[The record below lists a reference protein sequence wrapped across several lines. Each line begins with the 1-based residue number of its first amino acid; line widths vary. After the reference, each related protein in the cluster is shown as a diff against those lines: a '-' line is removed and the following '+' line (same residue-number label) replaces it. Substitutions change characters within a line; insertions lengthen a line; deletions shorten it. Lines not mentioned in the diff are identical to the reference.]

1 MYAFAATGQLVVLL
15 VLRATEITRHKGAV
29 EPGPA
34 WRVPK
39 RPGGMPRMLADSG
52 GFIRYSEME
61 MKVPLFLA
69 LALLPTLVSGETEV
83 TPMID
88 SVGLFKNGL
97 AIVRVSFPITGPGQ
111 YQWNHV
117 PRIAHGSLWVESD
130 GSVAIRSTT
139 RMVEVAAGAEASTGN
154 LQQDLAGKKV
164 SVTLKADAAGGAG
177 VSLEGEVWRLPA
189 PASSRSWNAE
199 YSSLDPNTGS
209 YYWHRRSLAGT
220 QLPPAAP
227 GTGNFL
233 VLQEGAG
240 RRYIDQSTIASL
252 RVNGPFDSAAP
263 VEEQPVLIFDVRE
276 APADGGAIRITYLT
290 RGLAWLPSYRLD
302 LTDPAVLEIRQNAV
316 VRNEMGDIKE
326 TEVQLISGFPNVRF
340 GNVDSPVWPGT
351 GLSAFFQQVNQSGS
365 VAQGVLGNAIVSQ
378 QLVYMNLPSQG
389 DFAALPEAAEQGN
402 ASDDIHYESIGRQTM
417 KAGDTLSLDVAAART
432 KYERVVEWIV
442 PDGRDDR
449 GRHQEGSADGSD
461 AWDAVRFVNPFAFPM
476 TTAAATVIEAGDFRG
491 QSLSGWVNPG
501 QQTSLRI
508 TRALSVRTQASEV
521 EEEAQREVVIIGG
534 RNFQRTSVKGR
545 LVVQNFR
552 GEAVDLAI
560 RCEFSGELLEAE
572 GEPGKTL
579 RTDGKSRVN
588 PRRQLDWTF
597 SLPAGGEK
605 IIHYRYQVLVDR

>member
-1 MYAFAATGQLVVLL
+1 
-15 VLRATEITRHKGAV
+15 
-29 EPGPA
+29 
-34 WRVPK
+34 
-39 RPGGMPRMLADSG
+39 MLADSG
-52 GFIRYSEME
+52 GFIRYSKME
-61 MKVPLFLA
+61 MKVPFFLP
-69 LALLPTLVSGETEV
+69 LALLPTHVSGETEV
-83 TPMID
+83 TPVID
-88 SVGLFKNGL
+88 SVGMFKNGL
-97 AIVRVSFPITGPGQ
+97 AIVRVSFPIAGPGQ

-139 RMVEVAAGAEASTGN
+139 RMVEVAAGAEAATGN

-177 VSLEGEVWRLPA
+177 VSVEGEVWHLPA
-189 PASSRSWNAE
+189 PVSSRSWNAD

-209 YYWHRRSLAGT
+209 YYWHRRSLAGP
-220 QLPPAAP
+220 QLPAAAP

-233 VLQEGAG
+233 VLQTGTS
-240 RRYIDQSTIASL
+240 RRYIDQGTIASL
-252 RVNGPFDSAAP
+252 SVSGPFDPAER

-302 LTDPAVLEIRQNAV
+302 LTDPAVMEIRQNAV
-316 VRNEMGDIKE
+316 VRNEMGDITD
-326 TEVQLISGFPNVRF
+326 TELRLISGFPNVRF

-365 VAQGVLGNAIVSQ
+365 VAQGVLGNAIVTQ
-378 QLVYMNLPSQG
+378 QHVYMNNPSQA
-389 DFAALPEAAEQGN
+389 DFPALPDAAEGN

-417 KAGDTLSLDVAAART
+417 KAGDSLSLDIAAARA

-449 GRHQEGSADGSD
+449 GRQQEGGATGND
-461 AWDAVRFVNPFAFPM
+461 AWDAVRFANPFAFPM
-476 TTAAATVIEAGDFRG
+476 TTAAATVVEAGKFRG
-491 QSLSGWVNPG
+491 QSQSGWVNPG

-508 TRALSVRTQASEV
+508 TRALSVRTEASEV
-521 EEEAQREVVIIGG
+521 EEEAQREVVMIGG

-545 LVVQNFR
+545 LAVRNFR

-560 RCEFSGELLEAE
+560 RSEFSGELLEAE
-572 GEPGKTL
+572 GEPERSL

-597 SLPAGGEK
+597 ELPAGGEK